1 MQRHWY
7 QQFWPWF
14 LIVLPLCA
22 VAASLYT
29 FYLASSGADSM
40 VVDDYYKKGRAYN
53 KDLSEL
59 KRAAELKMLA
69 KLSYQDDQV
78 SITLVGGHKAGE
90 AIKVNFTHPTLEK
103 EDHRLIM
110 TTDGSGV
117 YRQRLD
123 SQLIKG
129 NWNLQIEAMDGNWRI
144 QKRISLPINDQL
156 LIRAES

>member
-7 QQFWPWF
+7 QHFWPWF

-53 KDLSEL
+53 KDLTEL
-59 KRAAELKMLA
+59 KRAVEMKMLA
-69 KLSYQDDQV
+69 KLSYQDEQV
-78 SITLVGGHKAGE
+78 AISLVGAQKAGE
-90 AIKVNFTHPTLEK
+90 AIKVSFTHPTLEK
-103 EDHRLIM
+103 EDHLLIM
-110 TTDGSGV
+110 TADGSGM

-123 SQLIKG
+123 VPLIKG

-144 QKRISLPINDQL
+144 QRRISLPIKDQL

>member
-7 QQFWPWF
+7 RQFWPWF

-53 KDLSEL
+53 KDLSKL
-59 KRAAELKMLA
+59 KRAADLKILA

-78 SITLVGGHKAGE
+78 SLELEGGQKAGE
-90 AIKVNFTHPTLEK
+90 AIRVSFTHPTLAK
-103 EDHRLIM
+103 EDHLLVM
-110 TTDGSGV
+110 TSDAAGV
-117 YRQRLD
+117 YRERLEVP
-123 SQLIKG
+123 LIKG
-129 NWNLQIEAMDGNWRI
+129 NWNLKIEAIDGSWRI
-144 QKRISLPINDQL
+144 QERISLPIKDPL
-156 LIRAES
+156 MIRAGS